1 MDETYAEQIFNMPI
15 TLNECISYYTST
27 EESDVTVTL
36 DHKIWTT
43 FGNSAYYNPKITFY
57 L

>member
-15 TLNECISYYTST
+15 TLNECISYYTRT
-27 EESDVTVTL
+27 EESDVTATL
-36 DHKIWTT
+36 DHKIWST

>member
-27 EESDVTVTL
+27 EESDVTATL
-36 DHKIWTT
+36 DHKNWST

>member
-1 MDETYAEQIFNMPI
+1 MDETYSKQILNMHP
-15 TLNECISYYTST
+15 TLNECISYYTSM

-36 DHKIWTT
+36 DHKIWST